1 MQIVADTSTFYTPA
15 QGKELGVT
23 IIPVC
28 VVMNGTSY
36 KDLEEISS
44 EDFLKF
50 ISEGGVPTSS
60 QPSIGEIL
68 EVLESTT
75 EDTIV
80 ITVGDGLSGAYQNAM
95 GAKNSIEDN
104 EHIYV
109 LDSKTLGAPHRYLVQ
124 KAVRL
129 REMGLPTAE
138 IIKQLQESIESS
150 VSFVIPA
157 DFEFLKRS
165 GRLTPIAAKI
175 SALIKIVPV
184 LTQTQDKKRIEPLAI
199 KRSEKKALQ
208 AILDRLREIGVD
220 ENYIIS
226 AAHAGTPQK
235 AEAAVKM
242 IREQFPDSTTESYML
257 SPALITHGG
266 PGCIVIQAVRK

>member
-175 SALIKIVPV
+175 GALIKIVPV

-208 AILDRLREIGVD
+208 VILDRMKEIGVD

-226 AAHAGTPQK
+226 VSHAGTPQK

-266 PGCIVIQAVRK
+266 PGCIVIQAIRK